1 MPFDLWRAYDTKGLV
16 IYVRFSGCP
25 MLLKLTQNVLVYLTG
40 GIGTIWFNPKKSVL
54 LEDLSCKNILFY
66 TSLFLILIS
75 EIKSVN
81 LDTKYIE
88 RCASEIQT
96 LDLVLDLAPC

>member
-40 GIGTIWFNPKKSVL
+40 GIGTIRFNPKKSVL
-54 LEDLSCKNILFY
+54 LEDFSCKIYCFIQV
-66 TSLFLILIS
+66 FLILIS
-75 EIKSVN
+75 KIKIVN

>member
-40 GIGTIWFNPKKSVL
+40 GIGTIRFNPKKSVL
-54 LEDLSCKNILFY
+54 LEDFSCKIYCFIQV
-66 TSLFLILIS
+66 FLILIS
-75 EIKSVN
+75 KIKIVN

-96 LDLVLDLAPC
+96 LDLFLDLAPC